1 MSERETSQTS
11 IERTCS
17 KKLIK
22 TLEKWEKVQTLQK
35 RIFQNAKLDF
45 LVSKQ
50 KFQLWIHRIHVIQ
63 FALWVAHRVE
73 SSSEADAP
81 IAWSDFA

>member
-50 KFQLWIHRIHVIQ
+50 KFQ
-63 FALWVAHRVE
+63 
-73 SSSEADAP
+73 S
-81 IAWSDFA
+81 